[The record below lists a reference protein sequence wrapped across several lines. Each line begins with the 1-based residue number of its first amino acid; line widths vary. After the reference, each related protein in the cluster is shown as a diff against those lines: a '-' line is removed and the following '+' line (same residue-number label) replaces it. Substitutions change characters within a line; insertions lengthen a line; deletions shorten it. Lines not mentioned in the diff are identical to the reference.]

1 MISFL
6 HILPR
11 MKRTPARSLKP
22 RAIPKAMTM
31 IRDFSR
37 YLPIEADAVNWG
49 IHVIDCGRADVPPG
63 SPYPTGPHP
72 SGYLFTWK
80 NGRRL
85 NEFQVV
91 YVSAGRGIFESRST
105 GPVNLQAGHVLLLF
119 PGEWHRYR
127 PLKSTGWTEHW
138 IGFDGTYAHHIM
150 ERFFAPSRAA
160 LRVGMDDEL
169 LGLIQSVQDLLQ
181 AAPAGWRE
189 IAAARTVEILARI
202 RSLALSYRTADR
214 KLAEKVQAARCALL
228 KDAEAFVDLGKLA
241 AELGM
246 SYSSFRSAFRKQ
258 TGSSPR
264 QYQIQIRLNKARALL
279 TDTDMSVAEIAQQ
292 TGFGTVFYFSRIFRK
307 KAGVSPLAFR
317 RRSRAAHSGD

>member
-1 MISFL
+1 
-6 HILPR
+6 
-11 MKRTPARSLKP
+11 MKRPRRTPRTAAPTPSAAS
-22 RAIPKAMTM
+22 AIH
-31 IRDFSR
+31 DFAR
-37 YLPIEADAVNWG
+37 YLPIESDAVKWG

-63 SPYPTGPHP
+63 APYPKGPHP

-80 NGRRL
+80 AGRRL

-91 YVSAGRGIFESRST
+91 YVSAGRGIFQSRST
-105 GPVNLQAGHVLLLF
+105 GPVNLHAGHVLLLF

-127 PLKSTGWTEHW
+127 PLKPTGWTEHW
-138 IGFDGTYAHHIM
+138 IGFDGTYARHIM
-150 ERFFAPSRAA
+150 ENFFSPARAA

-169 LGLIQSVQDLLQ
+169 LGLMQSVQDLLL

-214 KLAEKVQAARCALL
+214 KMAEKVHEARCALL
-228 KDAEAFVDLGKLA
+228 KGAEEFIDLRKLA
-241 AELGM
+241 AGLGM
-246 SYSSFRSAFRKQ
+246 SYSSFRSTFRKQ

-264 QYQIQIRLNKARALL
+264 QYQILIRLNKARALL
-279 TDTDMSVAEIAQQ
+279 TDTDIPVADVAQQ

-307 KAGVSPLAFR
+307 KCGLSPLAFR
-317 RRSRAAHSGD
+317 RRARSAPQQP